1 MGYYPIVLEM
11 KDRPVLV
18 VGGGSV
24 ALRKIELLL
33 EAGASVTVVAP
44 QVCEDI
50 ERMAEEGRLVAYRRA
65 YTEGDVNGYSLVI
78 AATNDRRVNAEV
90 SKDAQGAGIPVNVV
104 DDPELCTFIAPAVLR
119 RGNLMVSITTA
130 GCAPALSKRV
140 REVVESC
147 LGDEYGVLSDIMSEV
162 RVRAK
167 RELPDIASRERV
179 YQRILDSRI
188 LDMIREGR
196 EVEARNFAFSILR
209 EETIL

>member
-11 KDRPVLV
+11 KDRQVLV

-33 EAGASVTVVAP
+33 ETGALVTVISP
-44 QVCEDI
+44 QVCEEI
-50 ERMAEEGRLVAYRRA
+50 ERLNDEGRLVVERRT
-65 YTEGDVNGYSLVI
+65 YTKGDVSGYSLVI
-78 AATNDRRVNAEV
+78 AATDDRRVNAEV
-90 SKDAQGAGIPVNVV
+90 SKNAQDAGIPVNVV
-104 DDPELCTFIAPAVLR
+104 DDPELCTFIAPAVVR
-119 RGNLMVSITTA
+119 RGNLIVSITTA

-147 LGDEYGVLSDIMSEV
+147 LGDEYGVLSDIMAEV
-162 RVRAK
+162 RGRAK

-179 YQRILDSRI
+179 YQRILDSCV

-196 EVEARNFAFSILR
+196 EAEARNLAFSILK